1 MSPDLDPRNIT
12 LRESRDSD
20 INPVTRPVVWVL
32 DVTGSMGPLAEQLAK
47 KGIGQLFEELISRQ
61 VVIGPQV
68 AVGGFG
74 DVAAGDRA
82 PLQLTQFESDTASL
96 VPQVE
101 KLWLEGGGGGN
112 SSESTNLAWYATL
125 TRVSHD
131 AFERRGE
138 KGYLITVG
146 DEECPPDLTPDQIT
160 RVFGSAPQSAPTNA
174 QMLDA
179 LSTQWHVIHLMVEEG
194 QHMRLHTDAVK
205 RSWQQVLGQMAVPLS
220 DISKMSEV
228 IVSLIEVIEG
238 RDADVVATS
247 WSGSTALV
255 VGKAL
260 EGVKPGA
267 KSVARTGGTGIV
279 RF

>member
-1 MSPDLDPRNIT
+1 
-12 LRESRDSD
+12 
-20 INPVTRPVVWVL
+20 
-32 DVTGSMGPLAEQLAK
+32 
-47 KGIGQLFEELISRQ
+47 
-61 VVIGPQV
+61 
-68 AVGGFG
+68 
-74 DVAAGDRA
+74 
-82 PLQLTQFESDTASL
+82 
-96 VPQVE
+96 
-101 KLWLEGGGGGN
+101 
-112 SSESTNLAWYATL
+112 
-125 TRVSHD
+125 
-131 AFERRGE
+131 
-138 KGYLITVG
+138 
-146 DEECPPDLTPDQIT
+146 
-160 RVFGSAPQSAPTNA
+160 
-174 QMLDA
+174 
-179 LSTQWHVIHLMVEEG
+179 
-194 QHMRLHTDAVK
+194 MRLHTDAVK